1 MLETIV
7 LEVVGGLIAAAIVGD
22 AGYFMGRLF
31 ERERYTAK
39 QQAAISSFSATLE
52 KAIVQDSPSE
62 VAQARVIVGIRD
74 SSRAELSNLSRLL
87 NSEIDHL
94 SELVQRAEG
103 YNLQGRQVPKEIVA
117 QIAETIL
124 VLKGTW
130 PAKKTQVD
138 VAIRKLLAE
147 LGLTPT

>member
-1 MLETIV
+1 MLETII
-7 LEVVGGLIAAAIVGD
+7 LEVVGGLIATAIAGA

-39 QQAAISSFSATLE
+39 QEAAISSFSATLE
-52 KAIVQDSPSE
+52 KAIVQNSPSE

-74 SSRAELSNLSRLL
+74 SSSAELSNLSRLL
-87 NSEIDHL
+87 NSEIDRL
-94 SELVQRAEG
+94 SDLVQRAEG
-103 YNLQGRQVPKEIVA
+103 YNLEGRRVPREIIA

-130 PAKKTQVD
+130 PGKKPQID